1 MAPDGSEIR
10 AARRAEAQSA
20 LELLL
25 AECAPADRKTMAAD
39 VLSQLPGQG
48 DNGLFVASN
57 RGAIVGVGLGQ
68 VHRGRTGSVWRPR
81 FPGEDV
87 EVLGGE
93 LVRQSAAWLA
103 AQDLGV
109 LQSLVSPSD
118 ASAANWL
125 QQCGFAHVARLGYLV
140 WSDGQQAAPAPS
152 LRFTPVSTSTS
163 AVLAEV
169 IEHSYLETLDCPALN
184 GVRTTPEVLE
194 GYREIGEHWP
204 KAWLI
209 AWRDGQPI
217 GCLILA
223 DHPAANQCELVYMGL
238 VPAARGQ
245 GLSGQIVEQ
254 AKRLARERGRPRV
267 VLAVDLQNAPAL
279 RLYAHQGFELWDE
292 REVFVRINVAATP

>member
-1 MAPDGSEIR
+1 MASDGSEIR

-25 AECAPADRKTMAAD
+25 AESAPADRKAMAAD
-39 VLSQLPGQG
+39 ILSQLPEQG
-48 DNGLFVASN
+48 DNGLLVASN
-57 RGAIVGVGLGQ
+57 HGAITGVGLGQ

-87 EVLGGE
+87 DSLGAE
-93 LVRQSAAWLA
+93 LVSRSADWLA
-103 AQDLGV
+103 GQDVRV
-109 LQSLVSPSD
+109 LQSLVSPTD
-118 ASAANWL
+118 LAAANWL
-125 QQCGFAHVARLGYLV
+125 TKGGFAQVARLGYLV
-140 WSDGQQAAPAPS
+140 WSDGQQAEAAPS
-152 LRFTPVSTSTS
+152 LRFTPVSTSTN

-169 IEHSYLETLDCPALN
+169 IEQSYLETLDCPALN
-184 GVRTTPEVLE
+184 GARTTPEVLE
-194 GYREIGEHWP
+194 GYREIGDHWP
-204 KAWLI
+204 DAWLI
-209 AWRDGQPI
+209 AWRDQRPI

-238 VPAARGQ
+238 IPEARGQ

-254 AKRLARERGRPRV
+254 AKRLARERGCPRV

-292 REVFVRINVAATP
+292 RDVFVRINDAATR